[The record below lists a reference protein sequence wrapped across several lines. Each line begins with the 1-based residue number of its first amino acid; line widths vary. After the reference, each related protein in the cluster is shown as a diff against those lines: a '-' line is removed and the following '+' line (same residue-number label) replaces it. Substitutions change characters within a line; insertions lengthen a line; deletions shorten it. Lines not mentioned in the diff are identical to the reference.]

1 MDKKELLKKLEQ
13 QGFSKQTLNA
23 FAKVRREDFV
33 SGVEKMYVYEDQPL
47 SIGYAQTISQPS
59 CIVTMLEMLDL
70 KKSQKVL
77 EIGSGCGY
85 VLALLSE
92 IVGKSG
98 FVYGIE
104 RIKELAE
111 SSRENLKN
119 YSNVYVYCGNGAGGL
134 LEHAPLDRILISA
147 VLKEIPEQLKHQL
160 KNDGI
165 IVAPIEIQG
174 TQILTKF
181 KKQKNKFEKK
191 QGIEVR
197 FVPFIEEN

>member
-59 CIVTMLEMLDL
+59 CITTMLEMLDL

-111 SSRENLKN
+111 SSRRNLKN
-119 YSNVYVYCGNGAGGL
+119 YSNVYVYCGNGTKGL
-134 LEHAPLDRILISA
+134 LEHAPFDRILISA
-147 VLKEIPEQLKHQL
+147 ALKEIPEQLKHQL
-160 KNDGI
+160 KDDGI
-165 IVAPIEIQG
+165 IVAPIEIQV

-181 KKQKNKFEKK
+181 KKQKNKFEIKR
-191 QGIEVR
+191 GIEVR